1 MKQLYRI
8 TISVLSIVVLMMSIS
23 GHMVLAADDPIFVPE
38 TQTESPLVII
48 AADRWM
54 PTFKAGE
61 TADLNIPIQ
70 NRSNTP
76 ATQVKI
82 SLDIGDIKTAPFE
95 IDKMLLTQYIS
106 SLTGT
111 TLAGFKAKIP
121 ANVKPQVYPINVSV
135 SWSSAS
141 GASGSESAT
150 VYVKIENSFKQPLV
164 KLQTVNF
171 KGDRLPVGQASAISL
186 VMFNDSDLPI
196 KDLELKLSGF
206 TPNGINLD
214 HWPDTQFVANMKGKE
229 SKPIEYHLYIDPVME
244 SGTYTLDLTIKY
256 KDQYDTEYTKEL
268 KAYVP
273 ISGKGSQDD
282 LTPRIIID
290 NYNFGGD
297 YARAGQSFSLMLS
310 LLNTS
315 QSKAIKNLKVSL
327 NSEGGIFSPV
337 GSSNSFYVADLPP
350 QGRMDKAL
358 ALKPK
363 TGAENGTHSITA
375 TLDYQDEK
383 GTKYTETEI
392 ISIPVTQLLQL
403 TTSEVVIP
411 DQVFAQSPTAI
422 SLDFYNTGRAIIR
435 NLMITAK
442 GDFEIQNGDIFV
454 GNLEAGKDD
463 YYDVTVIPAKEGK
476 FKGIILLEYDDEI
489 GQHYK
494 IEKPFTL
501 TASAPQEM
509 PPEPGMDKPQAENSK
524 FKKWMIPAVGAV
536 GFLLVLWLVIR
547 RYRKKQKEVIFDE

>member
-1 MKQLYRI
+1 MKPLYRI
-8 TISVLSIVVLMMSIS
+8 TISVLCIMVLMMSMS
-23 GHMVLAADDPIFVPE
+23 GSKVLAEDEPIVPA
-38 TQTESPLVII
+38 TQPENPLVII

-76 ATQVKI
+76 ATQVRV
-82 SLDIGDIKTAPFE
+82 SVDLGDIKSAPFE
-95 IDKMLLTQYIS
+95 IDKMLLTRHVGY
-106 SLTGT
+106 LTGT
-111 TLAGFKAKIP
+111 LVVGFKVTVP
-121 ANVKPQVYPINVSV
+121 TNVKPQLYPLNVSV
-135 SWSSAS
+135 SWSSEH
-141 GASGSESAT
+141 GASGSESAII
-150 VYVKIENSFKQPLV
+150 YIKIENNLNQPLV

-171 KGDRLPVGQASAISL
+171 KGDRLLTGQSSVISL

-206 TPNGINLD
+206 SPQGINLD
-214 HWPDTQFVANMKGKE
+214 RWPDAQFVMNMKPQEFK
-229 SKPIEYHLYIDPVME
+229 SVDYRINIDPAME
-244 SGTYTLDLTIKY
+244 SGTYTLDLAVKY
-256 KDQYDTEYTKEL
+256 KDQYNSEYSKEY
-268 KAYVP
+268 KVYVP
-273 ISGKGSQDD
+273 VSGKGSTDD

-290 NYNFGGD
+290 NYSFGGD
-297 YARAGQSFSLMLS
+297 YARAGQPFSLLLS

-327 NSEGGIFSPV
+327 SSEGRIFAPV
-337 GSSNSFYVADLPP
+337 GSSASFYVADLPP
-350 QGRMDKAL
+350 QGRMDKTL
-358 ALKPK
+358 TLKPM

-383 GTKYTETEI
+383 GTKFTETEI

-422 SLDFYNTGRAIIR
+422 SLDFYNTGRAVIR
-435 NLMITAK
+435 NLMITSK

-463 YYDVTVIPAKEGK
+463 YYDVTVIPSQEGK
-476 FKGIILLEYDDEI
+476 FKGIIRTGI
-489 GQHYK
+489 
-494 IEKPFTL
+494 
-501 TASAPQEM
+501 
-509 PPEPGMDKPQAENSK
+509 
-524 FKKWMIPAVGAV
+524 
-536 GFLLVLWLVIR
+536 
-547 RYRKKQKEVIFDE
+547 